1 MPGGEAFF
9 ILDIPYWHI
18 KICEFIVTLYFFG
31 LVRQEYAADLPVSQ
45 IEIVAVNCW
54 RYSFRPIPS
63 AIKEAARKF
72 MLTFS

>member
-1 MPGGEAFF
+1 MPGGEVFF

-45 IEIVAVNCW
+45 MKLVAA
-54 RYSFRPIPS
+54 SGS
-63 AIKEAARKF
+63 Q
-72 MLTFS
+72 

>member
-31 LVRQEYAADLPVSQ
+31 LVR
-45 IEIVAVNCW
+45 
-54 RYSFRPIPS
+54 
-63 AIKEAARKF
+63 
-72 MLTFS
+72 